1 MYEQY
6 STFTDSLIVGAMDR
20 TISAGAAASLTYL
33 RPAAMVLVA
42 LAAVLLWTM
51 RLNVWWVV
59 RRVFIALAV
68 LTVLQVSNYNTYFRE
83 PFWTTIPNH
92 VASSIQGGGVTI
104 TAAQRF
110 DKVEEATANVVAQAQ
125 RRLSMPW
132 HMGEA
137 TAIAIA
143 RALMSVFT
151 GFTFVLWLVARVATA
166 LLLAAGPFLLIA
178 AIFDWSRHLVQA
190 WFGKLVSL
198 AIWSLMSTIL
208 TELVLAGSM
217 LWVQQTTANAGAGLE
232 EAVNGL
238 FRIVAWDFVNCCVML
253 GLPLYSAIGGSAGAG
268 TSVAAGMIS
277 AGTSTAAGIAARGGV
292 AGAKAYAGLVAKGAR
307 ASNGP
312 HADRLPQG

>member
-6 STFTDSLIVGAMDR
+6 STFSDGLIVGAMDR
-20 TISAGAAASLTYL
+20 AISAGAAASLTYL
-33 RPAAMVLVA
+33 RPAMMVLVA

-59 RRVFIALAV
+59 RRVFIALVV
-68 LTVLQVSNYNTYFRE
+68 LTVLQVANYNTYFRE
-83 PFWTTIPNH
+83 PFWNTIPTL
-92 VASSIQGGGVTI
+92 VASGIQGGGVTT

-137 TAIAIA
+137 TSISIA

-151 GFTFVLWLVARVATA
+151 GFCFVLWLVARIATA
-166 LLLAAGPFLLIA
+166 LLLAAGPFLMIA

-208 TELVLAGSM
+208 TEVVLAGTI
-217 LWVQQTTANAGAGLE
+217 LWVQQTAASAGAGIE

-253 GLPLYSAIGGSAGAG
+253 GLPFYSAIGGSAGAG
-268 TSVAAGMIS
+268 TTVAAGMLS
-277 AGTSTAAGIAARGGV
+277 AGGRLAATGV
-292 AGAKAYAGLVAKGAR
+292 AAGAKAYAKGVASGIRSAN
-307 ASNGP
+307 AATAHHP
-312 HADRLPQG
+312 PQG